1 MSEKKHKPMWVK
13 KIEFAFLM
21 LGVRL
26 IEKLSVKQCY
36 ALADRIGALI
46 FLVDRKHRNRAV
58 QHVLHSGLRT
68 SRPEAVK
75 LAKASFQHMIKVF
88 MEIVKAPQLVTAENF
103 HEYYE
108 VDDRMDPAARERFFN
123 PPHSQPS
130 ILATGHIGNW
140 ELAGSAY
147 SLLSGIPLCSIMRPL
162 ENELIGNFF
171 YSHRAVFN
179 HTTVSKENGLRPLLK
194 ALLGGKSIAIVADQH
209 ASHSE
214 GVVVD
219 FLGHPARAHMTPA
232 LLGLKTQVPIT
243 CAVLIRKDN
252 QFHFKMVL
260 NGPVMYTPTG
270 DKDKDI
276 QTMTQ
281 LYTDLITETLKEYPE
296 QWLWPH
302 RRWLDCN
309 RNTPKKEV

>member
-68 SRPEAVK
+68 SRPEAMK

-108 VDDRMDPAARERFFN
+108 VDDRMDPAVRERFFN

-194 ALLGGKSIAIVADQH
+194 ALLG
-209 ASHSE
+209 
-214 GVVVD
+214 
-219 FLGHPARAHMTPA
+219 
-232 LLGLKTQVPIT
+232 LKTQVPIT
-243 CAVLIRKDN
+243 CVVLIRKDN

-309 RNTPKKEV
+309 RNTPKKED